1 MNGPEDAG
9 KSPGGAMLWSMAPSS
24 GVRPAAAE
32 AASRYEVLTRI
43 ARGGMASVFV
53 GRVRGAVGFSRLVA
67 IKRPHP
73 FVSDDPAL
81 RDSFVLEA
89 RVAAAIHHPHVVSVV
104 DVELDGEGVSLILDY
119 VEGCALSDLLSF
131 AKRARSPL
139 STRVAVR
146 IILDA
151 ASGLHAAHVLC
162 DAAGRSLGIV
172 HRDVSPQ
179 NILVGLDG
187 HARLTDFGIAKIT
200 FEGDHTATASNVL
213 KGKLGYMP
221 REYVENKVFD
231 ARSDE
236 YALAVVAW
244 EALTGGRMFYG
255 ASEAETLRMVLGGG
269 APAPSSMRPEL
280 APFDDIFARAIA
292 RDPRERFA
300 SVQAFASALEE
311 RARQRG
317 WVAPHDEVAGAVE
330 AAVGDRLR
338 ERRRTIESSTN
349 GPSVPAAAEVSR
361 PPRDAMVTLSLPGRS
376 SDLSPVSQPAA
387 FSRSAPLQAQ
397 PRRLLLAAAVAASLL
412 GGTLGLLAMRCGA
425 SSHRDDVGTRS
436 TPNAAAA
443 PDPPSSASPPS
454 PSDRGAGPPSV
465 PSETPAAPV
474 ETVASTPAD
483 SLPATSA
490 SARPPSRHPLP
501 KKPPAP
507 ARPPPRPNEVLF
519 PNPG

>member
-200 FEGDHTATASNVL
+200 FEGDLHRHRLERAQ
-213 KGKLGYMP
+213 GKARLHAARVRREQGLRRAQRRVRP
-221 REYVENKVFD
+221 R
-231 ARSDE
+231 
-236 YALAVVAW
+236 
-244 EALTGGRMFYG
+244 GR
-255 ASEAETLRMVLGGG
+255 RLGGSHGWPHVLRSVRSRDAANGPGRG